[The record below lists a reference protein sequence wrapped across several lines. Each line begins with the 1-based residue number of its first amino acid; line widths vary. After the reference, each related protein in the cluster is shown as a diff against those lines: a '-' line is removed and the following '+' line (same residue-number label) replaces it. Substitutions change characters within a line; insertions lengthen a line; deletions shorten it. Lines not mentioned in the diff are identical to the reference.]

1 MLKIDIVSGFLGAGK
16 TTFIKRLLNT
26 RITNEKLVL
35 IENEF
40 GEVSVDS
47 DFLADAKI
55 DIKELSQGCI
65 CCSLAGDF
73 ASSLNEVIERFNP
86 ERILIEPS
94 GVGKLSDVK
103 NAISEAG
110 LAEYL
115 NSFVCIVDAVR
126 AKMYA
131 KNFGEFFADQIKNA
145 STVILSR
152 TDVAKEDKILQAI
165 EVVRGLN
172 SECEIVSTPISELD
186 DDALFN
192 AYEGVS
198 EDLLH
203 SLLHEHH
210 HDEECCCG
218 HHHEHEHHHD
228 EECCCGHHHEHEHHH
243 DEECCCGHHHEH
255 EHHHDEECC
264 CGHHHEHE
272 HHHDE
277 ECCCGH
283 HHEHEHHHDEEC
295 SCGHHH
301 EHEHHHHADE
311 VFQTV
316 GIESA
321 KTYDLEL
328 LKKVLHKLAYTE
340 EYGVIVRAKGI
351 IKTNEGWKQFN
362 LSPEEYEVVNGNPIA
377 IGKICVIGSN
387 LAEHNIKELF

>member
-26 RITNEKLVL
+26 KITNEKLVL

-110 LAEYL
+110 LADHL

-186 DDALFN
+186 DEALFN

-218 HHHEHEHHHD
+218 HHHEH
-228 EECCCGHHHEHEHHH
+228 
-243 DEECCCGHHHEH
+243 
-255 EHHHDEECC
+255 
-264 CGHHHEHE
+264 
-272 HHHDE
+272 
-277 ECCCGH
+277 
-283 HHEHEHHHDEEC
+283 HHDEEC

-301 EHEHHHHADE
+301 EHEHHHDEDCSSGHHHADE

-328 LKKVLHKLAYTE
+328 LEKVLYKLAYTE

-351 IKTNEGWKQFN
+351 IKTNDGWKQFN

>member
-26 RITNEKLVL
+26 KITNEKLVL

-165 EVVRGLN
+165 EVIRGLN

-228 EECCCGHHHEHEHHH
+228 E
-243 DEECCCGHHHEH
+243 D
-255 EHHHDEECC
+255 
-264 CGHHHEHE
+264 
-272 HHHDE
+272 
-277 ECCCGH
+277 
-283 HHEHEHHHDEEC
+283 C

-301 EHEHHHHADE
+301 EHEHHHADE

-328 LKKVLHKLAYTE
+328 LEKVLYKLAYTE

-351 IKTNEGWKQFN
+351 IKTNDGWKQFN

>member
-26 RITNEKLVL
+26 KITNEKLVL

-186 DDALFN
+186 DEALFN

-203 SLLHEHH
+203 SLL
-210 HDEECCCG
+210 
-218 HHHEHEHHHD
+218 HEHEHHHD

-243 DEECCCGHHHEH
+243 DE
-255 EHHHDEECC
+255 D
-264 CGHHHEHE
+264 
-272 HHHDE
+272 
-277 ECCCGH
+277 
-283 HHEHEHHHDEEC
+283 C

-301 EHEHHHHADE
+301 EHEHHHADE

-328 LKKVLHKLAYTE
+328 LEKVLYKLAYTE

-351 IKTNEGWKQFN
+351 IKTNDGWKQFN

>member
-26 RITNEKLVL
+26 KITNEKLVL

-165 EVVRGLN
+165 EVIRGLN

-218 HHHEHEHHHD
+218 HHHEHEHHH
-228 EECCCGHHHEHEHHH
+228 
-243 DEECCCGHHHEH
+243 
-255 EHHHDEECC
+255 
-264 CGHHHEHE
+264 
-272 HHHDE
+272 
-277 ECCCGH
+277 
-283 HHEHEHHHDEEC
+283 
-295 SCGHHH
+295 
-301 EHEHHHHADE
+301 ADE

-328 LKKVLHKLAYTE
+328 LEKVLYKLAYTE

-351 IKTNEGWKQFN
+351 IKTNDGWKQFN